1 VIARTPNATARVE
14 MPGRP
19 TQVDFTH

>member
-1 VIARTPNATARVE
+1 VIARTPNATARLE